1 MLGKLGKLRQ
11 KHPCH
16 ASSPEGDQPA
26 LPETW
31 VRITIRPVTV
41 WAAPSWVTLV
51 QTVPRKV
58 LILGGGWGQGW
69 QRGWEKQELT
79 CSGHQPPDGRDLF
92 SPRNNPD
99 LVWPEV
105 DIIWR
110 GSLRKENNKT
120 KIKCRVSKGSR
131 AWGSSLSRDIPS
143 KPTYFSPVLFF
154 CADELRVQKFRVI
167 RYLLNTEWNETQ
179 D

>member
-1 MLGKLGKLRQ
+1 M
-11 KHPCH
+11 PCF
-16 ASSPEGDQPA
+16 
-26 LPETW
+26 
-31 VRITIRPVTV
+31 
-41 WAAPSWVTLV
+41 
-51 QTVPRKV
+51 VPRGRSARLTWNLGQNYHQARDCV
-58 LILGGGWGQGW
+58 GSTILGDSCANSAQESADFGGGWGQGW

-143 KPTYFSPVLFF
+143 KPAYFSPVLFF